1 MAAQIQQALIAH
13 DRVRRTTDIPLFY
26 GKKGKDTI
34 EPQQYIERLER
45 AATVAQWPDDQ
56 RRCDEFV
63 LSLRDN
69 ALSWYSTLDN
79 IIGFNKNVWNEL
91 KKKFLEAYA
100 PKYSA
105 KALCIC
111 FQDLRQ
117 KNDETVQDFYNR
129 VSNTFKNAYQEKP
142 DHTITYVGTLHGA
155 ITQAQANEIMGQG
168 VTRMQ
173 LLMLNTMFLGGLK
186 EEIRNRVLK
195 DGPTE
200 PDASVKAAREI
211 ETILNDKKKEKG
223 VFITSIEEEE
233 EGPEEGRDMGDV
245 DEEEAAQLQAINAI
259 LRKKGRPQYRFRVR
273 PRGGSQ
279 MGFDGTGPRDGFNGT
294 GAVIC
299 FFCNKPGHRIAQCR
313 AKAAGRGR
321 GGGGARGRR
330 VATLE
335 GASSRPA
342 QDSQNSLNY

>member
-26 GKKGKDTI
+26 GRKGKDTI

-63 LSLRDN
+63 LSLRDG

-79 IIGFNKNVWNEL
+79 IIGFQKNVWNDL
-91 KKKFLEAYA
+91 KAKFLEAYA

-129 VSNTFKNAYQEKP
+129 VSNTFKNAYQAKP
-142 DHTITYVGTLHGA
+142 AHTTTYVGTLHGG
-155 ITQAQANEIMGQG
+155 ITQAQADEIMGQG

-233 EGPEEGRDMGDV
+233 EPEDGRDVGEV
-245 DEEEAAQLQAINAI
+245 DEEEA
-259 LRKKGRPQYRFRVR
+259 
-273 PRGGSQ
+273 
-279 MGFDGTGPRDGFNGT
+279 T
-294 GAVIC
+294 
-299 FFCNKPGHRIAQCR
+299 
-313 AKAAGRGR
+313 
-321 GGGGARGRR
+321 
-330 VATLE
+330 
-335 GASSRPA
+335 
-342 QDSQNSLNY
+342 

>member
-1 MAAQIQQALIAH
+1 MAAAIQQALIAH

-26 GKKGKDTI
+26 GRKGKDTI

-79 IIGFNKNVWNEL
+79 IIGFNKNVWDDL

-129 VSNTFKNAYQEKP
+129 VSTTFKNAYQSKP
-142 DHTITYVGTLHGA
+142 AHTTTYVGTLHGG
-155 ITQAQANEIMGQG
+155 ITQAQADEILGQG
-168 VTRMQ
+168 VRRMQ

-186 EEIRNRVLK
+186 EEIRNRVL
-195 DGPTE
+195 
-200 PDASVKAAREI
+200 
-211 ETILNDKKKEKG
+211 
-223 VFITSIEEEE
+223 
-233 EGPEEGRDMGDV
+233 EGRAHGAG
-245 DEEEAAQLQAINAI
+245 E
-259 LRKKGRPQYRFRVR
+259 LREGRQR
-273 PRGGSQ
+273 
-279 MGFDGTGPRDGFNGT
+279 N
-294 GAVIC
+294 
-299 FFCNKPGHRIAQCR
+299 
-313 AKAAGRGR
+313 
-321 GGGGARGRR
+321 
-330 VATLE
+330 
-335 GASSRPA
+335 
-342 QDSQNSLNY
+342 

>member
-1 MAAQIQQALIAH
+1 MAAAQIQQALITH

-26 GKKGKDTI
+26 GRKGKDTI

-45 AATVAQWPDDQ
+45 AATVAQWPDDK

-69 ALSWYSTLDN
+69 ALSWYNTLNN
-79 IIGFNKNVWNEL
+79 IIGFNKEVWNEL
-91 KKKFLEAYA
+91 KKKFHEAYA

-111 FQDLRQ
+111 FQDLKQ

-129 VSNTFKNAYQEKP
+129 VLNIFPNAYQSKP
-142 DHTITYVGTLHGA
+142 AHTTTYMGTLHGA
-155 ITQAQANEIMGQG
+155 ITQAQADEIMGQG

-173 LLMLNTMFLGGLK
+173 LLMLNTMFLGGLR

-200 PDASVKAAREI
+200 PDASMKAAREI
-211 ETILNDKKKEKG
+211 ESILNGKKKEKG
-223 VFITSIEEEE
+223 VYITSIEEEE
-233 EGPEEGRDMGDV
+233 EPEDGRDVGEV
-245 DEEEAAQLQAINAI
+245 DEEEATQLQAVNAI
-259 LRKKGRPQYRFRVR
+259 LRKKGRPQYRFRVW
-273 PRGGSQ
+273 PRGGLQ
-279 MGFDGTGPRDGFNGT
+279 MGFDGTGPWDGFNRT

-299 FFCNKPGHRIAQCR
+299 FFCNKPVHRIAQCR

-321 GGGGARGRR
+321 RGGGARG
-330 VATLE
+330 
-335 GASSRPA
+335 
-342 QDSQNSLNY
+342 

>member
-26 GKKGKDTI
+26 GRKGKDTI

-63 LSLRDN
+63 LSLRDG

-79 IIGFNKNVWNEL
+79 IIGFQKNVWNDL
-91 KKKFLEAYA
+91 KAKFLEAYA

-129 VSNTFKNAYQEKP
+129 VSNTFKNAYHAKP
-142 DHTITYVGTLHGA
+142 AHTTTYVGTLHGG
-155 ITQAQANEIMGQG
+155 ITQAQADEIMGQG

-233 EGPEEGRDMGDV
+233 EPEDGRDVGEV
-245 DEEEAAQLQAINAI
+245 DEEEATQLQAVNAI

-273 PRGGSQ
+273 PRGGPQ
-279 MGFDGTGPRDGFNGT
+279 MGFDGIGPRDGFNGT
-294 GAVIC
+294 GAIIC

-321 GGGGARGRR
+321 GGGGTRGRR

-342 QDSQNSLNY
+342 QENQNSLNY